1 MTDQD
6 IARQVLF
13 PGLIYNEQGEQAQVA
28 YVGGV
33 AHYVINDQGF
43 QRHVE
48 AAKIDDA
55 IVAALKEQI
64 TSNQSD
70 VVRGM
75 MQMLGQEDLFTKAAI
90 DAAIRNLEQNIR
102 QANPD
107 QWVPSL
113 QLFGFRVVVNVHGE
127 IVEIIYPTQ
136 PEEE

>member
-1 MTDQD
+1 MTEQE

-13 PGLIYNEQGEQAQVA
+13 PGLVYNEQGEQAQVA
-28 YVGGV
+28 YVGGA

-48 AAKIDDA
+48 AAKIDNA
-55 IVAALKEQI
+55 ILAALKEQI
-64 TSNQSD
+64 TSNQGD
-70 VVRGM
+70 VVRGI

-90 DAAIRNLEQNIR
+90 DASIRNLEQNVR
-102 QANPD
+102 QTNPE
-107 QWVPSL
+107 QWVPAL
-113 QLFGFRVVVNVHGE
+113 QLFGFRVVVDVHGE